1 MKTIFRSVNIAV
13 LLAAVI
19 ALGAAAGFAQDPTP
33 APTGNCADSAGQ
45 NAARDN
51 ITQLFQKK
59 DLPSLRQRIDAGKQF
74 LDKYGSCGAA
84 VQDMIDYLTP
94 NIPKWEATYQAGM
107 AKKVEDDLVARF
119 DNGLKAK
126 NWDEVY
132 AAGKEI
138 LAKYPGKY
146 MPAEIVLGSIG
157 YEEAFKGNNKY
168 NDDTVK
174 YAKMSIADLEAGK
187 AFTLG
192 TATRYGL
199 SLKDVYNFEY
209 SDKDDARG
217 WLNYYIGYI
226 TQVGQKN
233 KKDAQ
238 PYLFKATQITSAAS
252 KTPANK
258 DPHPYELIGYF
269 YIDEL
274 ARIAKE
280 VGAIVDSQ
288 SKDDPEDV
296 AKKKVDDYNAKI
308 ALANGTAA
316 RAIEAFAK
324 AYKLGVAKDYKD
336 AMYAQ
341 LQKAYKA
348 RYGNTDNLNAAAI
361 EAAASKPFADPTTPV
376 TPIADEKPATVVTT
390 TVTVPA
396 PNPTGTP
403 VKPPAT
409 TPVNNPAKPNGTT
422 PAKPAGTTPAKPAG
436 AKPAAKRQAAVKK
449 PVAKKKA

>member
-1 MKTIFRSVNIAV
+1 MKTIFRSVNLAV
-13 LLAAVI
+13 LTAVVL
-19 ALGAAAGFAQDPTP
+19 ALGAVATFAQDPTP
-33 APTGNCADSAGQ
+33 APTNSNCSDSAGQ

-59 DLPSLRQRIDAGKQF
+59 DLPSLRLRIDAGKGF
-74 LDKYGSCGAA
+74 LEKYGSCGSS

-94 NIPKWEATYQAGM
+94 NIPKWEADY
-107 AKKVEDDLVARF
+107 KKRSDIDVENALVARF
-119 DNGLKAK
+119 DNALKAK

-132 AAGKEI
+132 ASGKEI

-157 YEEAFKGNNKY
+157 YDEAFHERNKY
-168 NDDTVK
+168 NDDTLK

-187 AFTLG
+187 PFLLG

-209 SDKDDARG
+209 ADKDDARG

-226 TQVGQKN
+226 IQVGQKN

-252 KTPANK
+252 KSPANK

-269 YIDEL
+269 YLDQL
-274 ARIAKE
+274 AAIAKE

-288 SKDDPEDV
+288 KPDDTKEV
-296 AKKKVDDYNAKI
+296 AEKKVADYNAKI

-316 RAIEAFAK
+316 RAIDAFAK
-324 AYKLGVAKDYKD
+324 AYTLGAAKDYKD
-336 AMYAQ
+336 AMYKN
-341 LQKAYKA
+341 LQAAYKA
-348 RYGNTDNLNAAAI
+348 RFGNTDTLNPASIA
-361 EAAASKPFADPTTPV
+361 EAAKKPLEDPMTPV
-376 TPIADEKPATVVTT
+376 TPIEDAKPATVTTT
-390 TVTVPA
+390 TVTAPA
-396 PNPTGTP
+396 PTGTP
-403 VKPPAT
+403 AKPPVA
-409 TPVNNPAKPNGTT
+409 TPVTNPPKPNGTT
-422 PAKPAGTTPAKPAG
+422 PAKPAGTAPAKPTT
-436 AKPAAKRQAAVKK
+436 KRQASVKK